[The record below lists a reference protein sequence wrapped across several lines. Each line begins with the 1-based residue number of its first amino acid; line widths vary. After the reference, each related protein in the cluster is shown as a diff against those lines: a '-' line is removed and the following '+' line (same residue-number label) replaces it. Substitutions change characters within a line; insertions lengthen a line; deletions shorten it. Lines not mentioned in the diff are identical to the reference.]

1 MADHDNSYKL
11 LFSHP
16 EMVRDLLL
24 GFVHEAWVRHLD
36 FSTLEKFSGGYVS
49 DKRSSR
55 ACGGR
60 SRSGS
65 LRSSSLGGYRG
76 RRFPSC
82 SSFRRCIPC
91 QPKTSFHGPSSGSGK
106 GLRKECAKDERRK
119 LSRR

>member
-49 DKRSSR
+49 DK
-55 ACGGR
+55 
-60 SRSGS
+60 
-65 LRSSSLGGYRG
+65 LRWRES
-76 RRFPSC
+76 
-82 SSFRRCIPC
+82 
-91 QPKTSFHGPSSGSGK
+91 
-106 GLRKECAKDERRK
+106 DVV
-119 LSRR
+119 